1 LPVVPAES
9 GRVSDVVTL
18 RTDRERRSEEEGAM
32 KRGLAVAVTAM
43 LGTALLPGA
52 SRAQLA
58 YGPDTCRQGFVW
70 REAFPGD
77 HVCVTPRMRDMVAYD
92 NRQAPARREPGGGAY
107 GRDTCRQGYVWR
119 EARASDHVCVS
130 PAMRTQTW
138 EDNSRAAA
146 RRARAS
152 QGQPIDP
159 GTELQP
165 ATD

>member
-1 LPVVPAES
+1 LTSNNSPSHHPRNRPE
-9 GRVSDVVTL
+9 
-18 RTDRERRSEEEGAM
+18 
-32 KRGLAVAVTAM
+32 
-43 LGTALLPGA
+43 
-52 SRAQLA
+52 
-58 YGPDTCRQGFVW
+58 
-70 REAFPGD
+70 FPEITGQSFRNP
-77 HVCVTPRMRDMVAYD
+77 H
-92 NRQAPARREPGGGAY
+92 
-107 GRDTCRQGYVWR
+107 TCRQGYVWR